1 MGKGKNKN
9 KWIMVESRPLDHKKR
24 KLFLMISWRYRYLL
38 QYLKM
43 GYLWQQFTNVCT
55 PSFYLLTPDAK
66 KVLYS
71 TSGLFFQSYHYTY
84 HYIALKKMTRSW
96 IIYFYILLAD
106 ATNFATPYYYRV
118 YFLNFQ
124 KMLLNLYP
132 SEFPAGSVQWQ
143 FSKI

>member
-1 MGKGKNKN
+1 
-9 KWIMVESRPLDHKKR
+9 
-24 KLFLMISWRYRYLL
+24 
-38 QYLKM
+38 
-43 GYLWQQFTNVCT
+43 
-55 PSFYLLTPDAK
+55 
-66 KVLYS
+66 
-71 TSGLFFQSYHYTY
+71 
-84 HYIALKKMTRSW
+84 MTRSW